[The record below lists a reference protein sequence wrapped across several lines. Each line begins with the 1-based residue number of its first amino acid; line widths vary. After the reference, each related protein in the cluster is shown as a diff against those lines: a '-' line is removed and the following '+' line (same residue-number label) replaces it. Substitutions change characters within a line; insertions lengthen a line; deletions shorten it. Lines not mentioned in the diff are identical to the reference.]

1 MTKPKRIL
9 ITAIMA
15 LAVFGA
21 LLGAAYYSEA
31 MKTATLTVLSI
42 IGYIALTGAFYWLL
56 GDSKQTEQ
64 RKYVAEWDNRVTT
77 LERLEPA
84 KAYDYAADEA
94 ETTRDIGITV
104 EDILAE
110 METEK

>member
-21 LLGAAYYSEA
+21 LLGAGYYSEA
-31 MKTATLTVLSI
+31 LKTATLTVLSI
-42 IGYIALTGAFYWLL
+42 IGYIALTVCFYWLL
-56 GDSKQTEQ
+56 GDGKQQ
-64 RKYVAEWDNRVTT
+64 
-77 LERLEPA
+77 EPKPYIEPL
-84 KAYDYAADEA
+84 KAYDYEADEA
-94 ETTRDIGITV
+94 ETTRDISITV

>member
-9 ITAIMA
+9 ITLIMA

-21 LLGAAYYSEA
+21 LLGAGYYSETL
-31 MKTATLTVLSI
+31 KTATLTVLSI
-42 IGYIALTGAFYWLL
+42 IGYIALTVCFYWLL
-56 GDSKQTEQ
+56 GDGKQQ
-64 RKYVAEWDNRVTT
+64 
-77 LERLEPA
+77 EPKPYIEPL
-84 KAYDYAADEA
+84 KAYDYEADEA
-94 ETTRDIGITV
+94 ETTRDISITV